1 MLDSQGKTGSRG
13 DREILEFLEN
23 EEKKENQGLL
33 GDQVRAYT
41 EVQNMVHSTSHKN
54 KYYSI

>member
-1 MLDSQGKTGSRG
+1 MGSRE
-13 DREILEFLEN
+13 DPEILEFLEN

-41 EVQNMVHSTSHKN
+41 EVLTMVHSTSDKN
-54 KYYSI
+54 KFYSI